1 MSFDG
6 TAIDQLLEGAV
17 GAGTYS
23 GVAAI
28 VVDRDGVLHHGVAGS
43 ARADTMF
50 RNASMTK
57 APATV
62 GALQLVEQ
70 GLLDLDAT
78 VESIL
83 PEFGELQVLDA
94 FHGDTP
100 LLRAPNTKAT
110 VRQLATHTSGCGYF
124 FTNAELSRYAELTG
138 LPSVISGL
146 KASLMSPLARDPG
159 TRWEYGIST
168 DWLGLVVEAVAGQT
182 LDAYLA
188 ENLYAPLGMSNTSF
202 APSDE
207 QRARLMELQLRM
219 PDGSLGPLELDVPD
233 EPEWASAGHGSYGT
247 ITDYARFIR
256 AMLRDGELDGVRV
269 LDAATV
275 HMAFTD
281 QLNGIPLP
289 EVLKSADPILTN
301 DVPTMPVPQGWGLGF
316 HLMGI
321 DIPGMRSAGTGDWAG
336 LFNCFYWIDR
346 KAGIGGAIMTQ
357 VLPFFDLPIIQGLL
371 AFEAAVY
378 AQVGAGAGAVA

>member
-1 MSFDG
+1 MAFDG
-6 TAIDQLLEGAV
+6 TAIDQLLENAVAAGAF
-17 GAGTYS
+17 S
-23 GVAAI
+23 GVSAI
-28 VVDRDGVLHHGVAGS
+28 AVDRDGVLHHASAGT

-70 GLLDLDAT
+70 GRLDLDAT

-83 PEFGELQVLDA
+83 PEFGQLQVLDG
-94 FHGDTP
+94 FDGDIP
-100 LLRAPNTKAT
+100 LLRAPRTKAT
-110 VRQLATHTSGCGYF
+110 ARQLATHTSGCGYF
-124 FTNAELSRYAELTG
+124 FTNEQLMRYAELTG
-138 LPSVISGL
+138 LPSVIGGL
-146 KASLMSPLARDPG
+146 KASLMSPLACDPG

-168 DWLGLVVEAVAGQT
+168 DWLGLVVEAISGQT

-188 ENLYAPLGMSNTSF
+188 QNLYRPLGMSDTSF
-202 APSDE
+202 APSAE

-219 PDGSLGPLELDVPD
+219 PDGSLGPLELDLPD
-233 EPEWASAGHGSYGT
+233 DPEWASAGGGSYGT
-247 ITDYARFIR
+247 ISDYGRFIR

-275 HMAFTD
+275 QMAFTD
-281 QLNGIPLP
+281 QLNGLALP
-289 EVLKSADPILTN
+289 QIMKSADPILTN
-301 DVPTMPVPQGWGLGF
+301 DVPTMPVHQGWGLGF

-321 DIPGMRSAGTGDWAG
+321 DVPNMRSAGTGDWAG

-346 KAGIGGAIMTQ
+346 TAGIGGAIMTQ
-357 VLPFFDLPIIQGLL
+357 VLPFFDLPVIETLL
-371 AFEAAVY
+371 DFEVAVY
-378 AQVGAGAGAVA
+378 AQVRAEAGAVA

>member
-1 MSFDG
+1 MTFDG
-6 TAIDQLLEGAV
+6 TAIDELLENA
-17 GAGTYS
+17 
-23 GVAAI
+23 VAAGALSGASAI
-28 VVDRDGVLHHGVAGS
+28 AVDRDGVLHHASAGS
-43 ARADTMF
+43 AHADTMF

-70 GLLDLDAT
+70 GRLDLDAT

-83 PEFGELQVLDA
+83 PEFGQLQVLDG
-94 FHGDTP
+94 FDGDTP
-100 LLRAPNTKAT
+100 LLRAPKTKAT

-124 FTNAELSRYAELTG
+124 FTNAELSRYAQLTG

-159 TRWEYGIST
+159 TQWEYGIST

-188 ENLYAPLGMSNTSF
+188 QSLYAPLGMSDTSF

-233 EPEWASAGHGSYGT
+233 DPEWASAGHGSYGT
-247 ITDYARFIR
+247 ITDYGRFMR

-275 HMAFTD
+275 RMAFTD
-281 QLNGIPLP
+281 QLGGLPLP
-289 EVLKSADPILTN
+289 QIMKSADPILTN
-301 DVPTMPVPQGWGLGF
+301 DVPTMPVHQGWGLGF
-316 HLMGI
+316 HLIGI
-321 DIPGMRSAGTGDWAG
+321 DVPNMRSAGTGDWAG

-346 KAGIGGAIMTQ
+346 KARIGGALMTQ
-357 VLPFFDLPIIQGLL
+357 VLPFFDLAVIETLL
-371 AFEAAVY
+371 DFEVAVY
-378 AQVGAGAGAVA
+378 AQVGEGAPA

>member
-1 MSFDG
+1 MGFDG
-6 TAIDQLLEGAV
+6 TAIDQLLENAVAGGAF
-17 GAGTYS
+17 S
-23 GVAAI
+23 GVSAI
-28 VVDRDGVLHHGVAGS
+28 AVDRDGVLHHASAGS
-43 ARADTMF
+43 AHADTMF

-78 VESIL
+78 VQSIL
-83 PEFGELQVLDA
+83 PEFGQLQVLDG
-94 FHGDTP
+94 FDGDTP
-100 LLRAPNTKAT
+100 LLRAPKTKAT

-124 FTNAELSRYAELTG
+124 FTNEQLMRYAELTG
-138 LPSVISGL
+138 LPSVIGGL
-146 KASLMSPLARDPG
+146 KASLMSPLACDPG

-168 DWLGLVVEAVAGQT
+168 DWLGLVVEAVSGQT

-188 ENLYAPLGMSNTSF
+188 QSLYTPLGMSDTSF
-202 APSDE
+202 APSAE

-219 PDGSLGPLELDVPD
+219 PDGSLGPLELDLP
-233 EPEWASAGHGSYGT
+233 EHPEWASAGGGSYGT

-275 HMAFTD
+275 QMAFTD
-281 QLNGIPLP
+281 QLGGLALP
-289 EVLKSADPILTN
+289 QIMKSADPILTN

-316 HLMGI
+316 HLIGI
-321 DIPGMRSAGTGDWAG
+321 DVPNMRSAGTGDWAG

-346 KAGIGGAIMTQ
+346 TAGIGGAIMTQ
-357 VLPFFDLPIIQGLL
+357 VLPFFDLPVIETLL
-371 AFEAAVY
+371 DFEVAVY
-378 AQVGAGAGAVA
+378 AQVRAGAGAVA